1 MMLHA
6 ASPAMIA
13 CITFKNR
20 RRDRQGREFTQMF
33 NTLKHASTRRAL
45 LAATLFATATGAFAQ
60 APTEAQKSAIRSAC
74 RSDFMAH
81 CASVTPGGAEAYQC
95 LQKNMSSL
103 SSGCQTAVRA
113 VEPAA
118 APKTEAAPAK
128 SEPAKTEAAPPPG
141 RSRRRS
147 RSESGGVKA
156 AEQHADCRGQER
168 VPRRL
173 SQGVRQRAAG
183 RRPRPRMPREE
194 QGQGFA
200 GLREGGERRNRW
212 RQRCCDSSTC
222 GRSSCG
228 SSTGGGAGRDRSA
241 PATAARRTV
250 HRALGLRCRHPHA
263 LRRRRAGRGPHRA
276 MHLQQC
282 RVTVARLQ
290 GSAGAI
296 RGAISGAGLRAKRAT
311 TIGRARM
318 NFRAPA
324 ATNPL
329 QVTDFD
335 HDKTGRKTC
344 VHFCLLLPRSRL
356 RREHDL

>member
-13 CITFKNR
+13 CITFKNC

-128 SEPAKTEAAPPPG
+128 SEPAKTEAAPAAAAAPKAAASKQPSSTQIAAVKSACRADYPKVCASVPPG
-141 RSRRRS
+141 GAPAL
-147 RSESGGVKA
+147 ECLEKNKA
-156 AEQHADCRGQER
+156 KVSPACEKA
-168 VPRRL
+168 VTA
-173 SQGVRQRAAG
+173 AAG
-183 RRPRPRMPREE
+183 GGGAAATAAPAGAAPAAAPAVIALRPLRPREE
-194 QGQGFA
+194 LFIVRSACGADIRTLCA
-200 GLREGGERRNRW
+200 GVAP
-212 RQRCCDSSTC
+212 
-222 GRSSCG
+222 
-228 SSTGGGAGRDRSA
+228 GGGRIVQCISSNAASLSPACKEVLA
-241 PATAARRTV
+241 PFAAR
-250 HRALGLRCRHPHA
+250 
-263 LRRRRAGRGPHRA
+263 
-276 MHLQQC
+276 
-282 RVTVARLQ
+282 
-290 GSAGAI
+290 
-296 RGAISGAGLRAKRAT
+296 
-311 TIGRARM
+311 
-318 NFRAPA
+318 
-324 ATNPL
+324 
-329 QVTDFD
+329 
-335 HDKTGRKTC
+335 
-344 VHFCLLLPRSRL
+344 
-356 RREHDL
+356 